1 LPADVEVERRMGR
14 SVLVTGGNRGIGLAI
29 ARRLAADGDSVT
41 VTSRAG
47 DPVGGLAVVPCDVR
61 DAGSVDAAFKH
72 VEGEQGPV
80 EVLVANA
87 GITHDQLLALMSED
101 GFTSVLDT
109 NLTGAYRV
117 AKRAVRGMV
126 RARKGRLIFISSVV
140 GLYGSA
146 GQANYAASKAGLVG
160 FARSLARELGSR
172 GITANVVAPGF
183 VDSAMTAAL
192 PEDRKAAILGAVPLG
207 RYAAPDEVAG
217 VVSFLAGDD
226 AAYITGAVIPVD
238 GGLGMGH

>member
-1 LPADVEVERRMGR
+1 MGR

-29 ARRLAADGDSVT
+29 ARRLAADGDT
-41 VTSRAG
+41 VTITSRSGEAADG
-47 DPVGGLAVVPCDVR
+47 LPVVRCDVQ
-61 DAGSVDAAFKH
+61 DAASVDAAFRE
-72 VEGEQGPV
+72 VEAGPGPV

-87 GITHDQLLALMSED
+87 GINHDQLLALMSED
-101 GFTSVLDT
+101 DFTSVLDT

-126 RARKGRLIFISSVV
+126 RARRGRLIFISSVV
-140 GLYGSA
+140 GLYGSP
-146 GQANYAASKAGLVG
+146 GQANYAASKAGLIG

-183 VDSAMTAAL
+183 VESDMTAAL
-192 PEDRKAAILGAVPLG
+192 SEDRKTAILGAVPLG
-207 RYAAPDEVAG
+207 RYAAPHEVAG